1 MAKYKTC
8 TEDFIEWVGGP
19 DTTEA
24 DVEDLEK
31 KTRKAFWKW
40 FLISL
45 IPVIGQFTIGLAVFC
60 YNNLGYIESRGR
72 NNGNDLFRG
81 IMILWGLILIPI
93 IEVQILAKA
102 DKLGNS
108 VLGWNK

>member
-8 TEDFIEWVGGP
+8 TEDFIEWMGGP

-24 DVEDLEK
+24 EVEALEK

-40 FLISL
+40 LLISL
-45 IPVIGQFTIGLAVFC
+45 IPVVGQFTIGLAIFC

-72 NNGNDLFRG
+72 NNGNDFIRF
-81 IMILWGLILIPI
+81 IMMCWGLFIIPI
-93 IEVQILAKA
+93 IEVQVLAKA